1 MAHITARTV
10 NGRTRYLARYL
21 DASGK
26 ERSKTFRSE
35 ASAEHFL
42 IQAEAAKLNG
52 AYREPAAER
61 LTFNRWTDQ
70 WWEVWAADP
79 DRSPT
84 TLAAADSRLRLHLR
98 PWFGRHK
105 LGEIKPSLV
114 RQWQHELHGRLAHA
128 SVLACR
134 SLLNRI
140 LQAAEDEGV
149 LAANPVRKVPPP
161 RRPVDP
167 EVIFG
172 RTRPRI
178 FTPTQLGQ
186 LLTHARSE
194 DRDRLLILAGT
205 GLRAGE
211 LCGLRRERV
220 QLRERRLEV
229 VTVRYDAGRFGRGYK
244 HRPKSTAG
252 IRVVPLAGAVVEVLA
267 RYLPGDRSSL
277 LFPEASRYVLRH
289 GYLRAVRQ
297 ATRHGYLV
305 SLDLRGPHDLR
316 HTFATWLEDDGI
328 PTRVIDELMGH
339 AATRRPS
346 WASERGSAMGAVY
359 RHTTAEMEARV
370 VRALDARL
378 ATVRSVLDG
387 LDDGT
392 YTG

>member
-1 MAHITARTV
+1 MAHIAVRMV
-10 NGRTRYLARYL
+10 NGKTRYLARYL
-21 DASGK
+21 DGNGK

-35 ASAEHFL
+35 ASAEFFL
-42 IQAEAAKLNG
+42 VQVEAAKLNG
-52 AYREPAAER
+52 AHREPAAGR
-61 LTFNRWTDQ
+61 LTFNQWADQ
-70 WWEVWAADP
+70 WWEMWAGEP

-84 TLAAADSRLRLHLR
+84 TLASADSRLRLHLR
-98 PWFGRHK
+98 PTFGRHK

-114 RQWQHELHGRLAHA
+114 RQWQQELHGQLTHA

-140 LQAAEDEGV
+140 LQAAEDEG
-149 LAANPVRKVPPP
+149 LLPANPVGKVPPP
-161 RRPVDP
+161 KRPVDP

-172 RTRPRI
+172 RTRLRVV
-178 FTPTQLGQ
+178 TPKQLGQ
-186 LLTHARSE
+186 LLAHALPK
-194 DRDRLLILAGT
+194 DRDRLLVLAGT

-220 QLRERRLEV
+220 RLRERRLEV

-252 IRVVPLAGAVVEVLA
+252 IRVVPLAGAVAEVLA
-267 RYLPGDRSSL
+267 RYLPGDRGSL
-277 LFPEASRYVLRH
+277 LFPEVTRYVLRH

-305 SLDLRGPHDLR
+305 GLDLRGPHDLR

-328 PTRVIDELMGH
+328 PTRAIDELMGH

-346 WASERGSAMGAVY
+346 WTSDRGSPIGAVY
-359 RHTTAEMEARV
+359 RHTTIEMEARV

-378 ATVRSVLDG
+378 ATVRGVLDG

>member
-1 MAHITARTV
+1 MAHITVRTV
-10 NGRTRYLARYL
+10 NGKTRYLARYQ
-21 DASGK
+21 DGNGK

-52 AYREPAAER
+52 AYRDPAER
-61 LTFNRWTDQ
+61 LTFNRWADQ

-98 PWFGRHK
+98 PRFGRHK

-114 RQWQHELHGRLAHA
+114 RQWQHELHGRLSHA

-140 LQAAEDEGV
+140 LQAAEDEG
-149 LAANPVRKVPPP
+149 LLPANPVGKVPPP

-167 EVIFG
+167 EIIFG
-172 RTRPRI
+172 RTQPRVV
-178 FTPTQLGQ
+178 TPKQFGQ
-186 LLTHARSE
+186 LLAYAQPE
-194 DRDRLLILAGT
+194 DRDRLLVLAGT

-220 QLRERRLEV
+220 RLRERRLEV

-252 IRVVPLAGAVVEVLA
+252 IRMVPLAEAVAEVLA
-267 RYLPGDRSSL
+267 SYLPGSRGSL
-277 LFPEASRYVLRH
+277 LFPEATRYVLRH

-297 ATRHGYLV
+297 ASRHGYLV
-305 SLDLRGPHDLR
+305 GLDLRGPHDLR

-346 WASERGSAMGAVY
+346 WTSERGSPMGAVY
-359 RHTTAEMEARV
+359 RHTTAEMETRV
-370 VRALDARL
+370 VHALDARL
-378 ATVRSVLDG
+378 VLVRDVLDG

>member
-1 MAHITARTV
+1 
-10 NGRTRYLARYL
+10 
-21 DASGK
+21 
-26 ERSKTFRSE
+26 
-35 ASAEHFL
+35 
-42 IQAEAAKLNG
+42 
-52 AYREPAAER
+52 
-61 LTFNRWTDQ
+61 
-70 WWEVWAADP
+70 VWAGDP
-79 DRSPT
+79 ERSPT
-84 TLAAADSRLRLHLR
+84 TLASADSRLRLHLR
-98 PWFGRHK
+98 PRFGRCK

-114 RQWQHELHGRLAHA
+114 RQWQQELHGRLAHA

-140 LQAAEDEGV
+140 LQAAEDEG
-149 LAANPVRKVPPP
+149 LLTSNPVGKVAPP

-172 RTRPRI
+172 RARPRI
-178 FTPTQLGQ
+178 FTPKQLGQ
-186 LLTHARSE
+186 LLAYALPE
-194 DRDRLLILAGT
+194 DRDWLLVLVGT

-252 IRVVPLAGAVVEVLA
+252 IRVVPLAGAIDEVLG
-267 RYLPGDRSSL
+267 RCLQGERRSL
-277 LFPEASRYVLRH
+277 LFPEATRYLLRH

-297 ATRHGYLV
+297 ATKHGYLV
-305 SLDLRGPHDLR
+305 GLDLRGPHDLR

-339 AATRRPS
+339 AAIRRPS

-370 VRALDARL
+370 VRTLDARL
-378 ATVRSVLDG
+378 AVVRAVIDALK
-387 LDDGT
+387 
-392 YTG
+392 

>member
-10 NGRTRYLARYL
+10 NGKTRYLARYL
-21 DASGK
+21 DAGGK

-42 IQAEAAKLNG
+42 IQVEAAKLNG
-52 AYREPAAER
+52 AYQDPAVGR
-61 LTFNRWTDQ
+61 LTFNQ
-70 WWEVWAADP
+70 WADKWWAVWAGEP

-84 TLAAADSRLRLHLR
+84 TLASADSRLRLHLR

-105 LGEIKPSLV
+105 LGEIRPSLV

-140 LQAAEDEGV
+140 LQSAEDEG
-149 LAANPVRKVPPP
+149 LLPANPVGKVPPP
-161 RRPVDP
+161 KRPVDP

-172 RTRPRI
+172 RTRPRVV
-178 FTPTQLGQ
+178 TPKQLGQ
-186 LLTHARSE
+186 LLAHALPE
-194 DRDRLLILAGT
+194 DRDRLLVLAGT

-220 QLRERRLEV
+220 RLREPQLEV

-252 IRVVPLAGAVVEVLA
+252 IRVVPLAETVAEVLSG
-267 RYLPGDRSSL
+267 YLPGSRGSL
-277 LFPEASRYVLRH
+277 LFPEATRYVLRH
-289 GYLRAVRQ
+289 GYLRAVRR
-297 ATRHGYLV
+297 ATKCSDLV
-305 SLDLRGPHDLR
+305 GLDLRGPHDLR

-370 VRALDARL
+370 VRTLDARL
-378 ATVRSVLDG
+378 ATVRGVLDALG
-387 LDDGT
+387 DGT